1 MKKKTD
7 YSIEN
12 DYRDESS
19 EILTEICEKNS
30 DSDEEPSDVEAEEDT
45 AAGTEEIIWY

>member
-19 EILTEICEKNS
+19 EILTEICEKTLIAMKS
-30 DSDEEPSDVEAEEDT
+30 HLTLRPRKTLLRALKK
-45 AAGTEEIIWY
+45 